1 MTWGPEL
8 APSLLAALLVALYVK
23 RWLTVRRSPDRAHAP
38 AWRLASFVSG
48 GLTLMVAQGN
58 PVDGLGDYL
67 FVMHMVQH
75 LLLLDVFPLLLLFG
89 LNRVLMRP
97 ITRRVLWIERRV
109 GFLASPWF
117 GLVAYTLGMWIW
129 HVPALYDAASRSPTV
144 HLFEHMTFTSIGLL
158 YWWHLLRP
166 IPGRDR
172 MTAMAPMAYMGITKV
187 TVGLLGMALTFAPKA
202 IYAFYVDQPTY
213 WGLSAIADQ
222 GMAGALMATEQVLIM
237 GVAFGVL
244 FIRGLRESEQQA
256 LREERLM
263 DLSVGRPAGTD
274 DSSRGQGRA

>member
-1 MTWGPEL
+1 MSPPTTWGPEL
-8 APSLLAALLVALYVK
+8 APTLLASLLIAVYLK
-23 RWLTVRRSPDRAHAP
+23 RWVTVRRSTDRAHAP
-38 AWRLASFVSG
+38 LWRLVAFVLG
-48 GLTLMVAQGN
+48 GLTLVVAQGN
-58 PVDGLGDYL
+58 PIDGLGDYL
-67 FVMHMVQH
+67 LVMHMVQH
-75 LLLLDVFPLLLLFG
+75 LLLLDIFPLLLLFG

-97 ITRRVLWIERRV
+97 ITRRILWIERRI

-117 GLVAYTLGMWIW
+117 GLAAYTLGMWFW
-129 HVPALYDAASRSPTV
+129 HVPALYNAASRSPTV
-144 HLFEHMTFTSIGLL
+144 HLLEHMTFTAIGFL

-172 MTAMAPMAYMGITKV
+172 MTSMAPMAYMGITKV
-187 TVGLLGMALTFAPKA
+187 TVGLLGMALTFAPRA
-202 IYAFYVDQPTY
+202 LYDFYADQPTY

-244 FIRGLRESEQQA
+244 FIRGLREAEQQA

-263 DLSVGRPAGTD
+263 DLQ
-274 DSSRGQGRA
+274 SREG